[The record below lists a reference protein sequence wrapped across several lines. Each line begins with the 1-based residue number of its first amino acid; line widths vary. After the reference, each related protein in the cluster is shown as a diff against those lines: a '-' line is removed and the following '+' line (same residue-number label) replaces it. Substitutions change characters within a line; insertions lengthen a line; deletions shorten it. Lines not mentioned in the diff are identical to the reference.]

1 MEFLGILMNKDYL
14 SNLIFGATFLNL
26 TIVGSCTLTISCTF
40 LTMVRLGAIIC
51 NFIMG
56 IILIFNNCS
65 KAKYSP
71 LYKPYWLGMI
81 LCNIL
86 IVKMIEIS
94 YLAVHI
100 ALLYAIGFIIV
111 MLSLFSLGHSFT
123 VTPMRSKI
131 KTNYI
136 YRFVRHPMYLGESI
150 MLLSCV
156 VASETIMSI
165 LFFFFYI
172 TNMILRIH
180 EEEKLLLQTDEY
192 KWYCSKTRWKLLP
205 YVW

>member
-1 MEFLGILMNKDYL
+1 MNRSYL

-26 TIVGSCTLTISCTF
+26 AIVGIYTITFSCTF

-56 IILIFNNCS
+56 IILILNNNS
-65 KAKYSP
+65 KAKSSP

-81 LCNIL
+81 ICNIL
-86 IVKMIEIS
+86 IVKMIKNS
-94 YLAVHI
+94 YPATNI
-100 ALLYAIGFIIV
+100 ALLLFAIGFIIV
-111 MLSLFSLGHSFT
+111 MLSLFSLGRSFA
-123 VTPMRSKI
+123 VTPMLAKI
-131 KTNYI
+131 KTHYI

-156 VASETIMSI
+156 IASKTIISI
-165 LFFFFYI
+165 LLFFLYMTI
-172 TNMILRIH
+172 TTLRIQ

-192 KWYCSKTRWKLLP
+192 KKYCSNTTWKLFP
-205 YVW
+205 YIW